1 MVPAEKAS
9 NNEESKN
16 QRRAPAPHPPSDQ
29 RQSMDM
35 TALRTG
41 ALPASATRPDRLALG
56 PCPFRVADASR
67 EDLRAGLDAHVLA
80 CLHYGREA
88 RTDTDPRSV
97 PIPLERLDDAGVAE
111 LWISDEPVHTG
122 ESEGIRYAANRSVL
136 FGWLHLDEAELATM
150 ERSVLRAYVRIDQL
164 INHLGYPHWLR
175 AWNYLAHI
183 NQGSGDDERY
193 RRFSLGRYNAT
204 ALKSGFERELPA
216 ATAIGTYGEGLTM
229 CFLVGRRRADQVEN
243 PGQVSAFRYPRQ
255 YGLRSPSFSRAM
267 LQHWRDSSV
276 LFVSGTASVVG
287 HASLHSGDASRQ
299 FDETLTNVEALLE
312 NAARL
317 SGLPRDGFVP
327 EAFKLYVRSPEYF
340 AEVADAAR
348 ERLMERGPVAVLQGD
363 ICRTDLALEVEAV
376 YRWQDAAPAV
386 VPR

>member
-1 MVPAEKAS
+1 M
-9 NNEESKN
+9 
-16 QRRAPAPHPPSDQ
+16 
-29 RQSMDM
+29 
-35 TALRTG
+35 G
-41 ALPASATRPDRLALG
+41 ALPASAALADRLALA

-67 EDLRAGLDAHVLA
+67 EQLRAGLDTHVLA
-80 CLHYGREA
+80 CLRYGREPQSDA
-88 RTDTDPRSV
+88 DPRSV

-111 LWISDEPVHTG
+111 LWISDEPVQTG
-122 ESEGIRYAANRSVL
+122 ESDGIRYAANRSIL
-136 FGWLHLDEAELATM
+136 FGWLHLDEAECATM

-164 INHLGYPHWLR
+164 INRLGYPHWLR

-183 NQGSGDDERY
+183 NQGAGDDERY

-204 ALKSGFERELPA
+204 ALKSAFERELPA

-229 CFLVGRRRADQVEN
+229 CFLVGRHRAQQVEN
-243 PGQVSAFRYPRQ
+243 PRQVSAFRYPRQ
-255 YGLRSPSFSRAM
+255 YGPRSPSFSRAM

-287 HASLHSGDASRQ
+287 HATLHPGDASRQ

-317 SGLPRDGFVP
+317 SGLPRAGFAP
-327 EAFKLYVRSPEYF
+327 EAYKLYVRSPEFF

-348 ERLMERGPVAVLQGD
+348 ERLMEKGPVAVLQGD

-376 YRWQDAAPAV
+376 YRWQGDPSAPGAQ
-386 VPR
+386 R